1 MYAGY
6 FPGGFV
12 DGRPLFPV
20 LSVVEVVQV
29 FNCLSPYAGVCANEP
44 LFSSAHSV
52 LC

>member
-20 LSVVEVVQV
+20 LSVVMVQV
-29 FNCLSPYAGVCANEP
+29 FNCLSPYTEVCANKP
-44 LFSSAHSV
+44 LFSSAPSV
-52 LC
+52 SC